1 MKELLKSINVSTILF
16 NVIVTLSILFIT
28 KHLTATA
35 PSPPPSDK
43 HQIAKELAKDITT
56 KTNDI
61 SKQVSSD
68 KLQEITSSVTNATA
82 DETILAKES
91 VILCPMYIMPDFSPI
106 PTLPSKEIMEKATKD
121 QLIYILYQNI
131 KEHQIRIIRNR
142 KSLYETYNAYLK
154 SCK

>member
-1 MKELLKSINVSTILF
+1 MNEMLKNINVSTIVF
-16 NVIVTLSILFIT
+16 NIILTLSIILIT
-28 KHLTATA
+28 KHFTVTNT
-35 PSPPPSDK
+35 PPSDK
-43 HQIAKELAKDITT
+43 HQVAKDLALDITT

-61 SKQVSSD
+61 SKQVSTD
-68 KLQEITSSVTNATA
+68 KLQEITSSVTIAAVDDNF
-82 DETILAKES
+82 LAKES
-91 VILCPMYIMPDFSPI
+91 DLVCPMYIMPDFSPI

-131 KEHQIRIIRNR
+131 KDHQNRIVENR

>member
-1 MKELLKSINVSTILF
+1 MSEMLKKINLSTIVF
-16 NVIVTLSILFIT
+16 NAILTLSIIFIT
-28 KHLTATA
+28 KHFTATDA
-35 PSPPPSDK
+35 PPSDK
-43 HQIAKELAKDITT
+43 QPFAKEVAKDMTT

-61 SKQVSSD
+61 SKQVSTD
-68 KLQEITSSVTNATA
+68 KLQAITSSVTIAAA
-82 DETILAKES
+82 DDNFLVKES
-91 VILCPMYIMPDFSPI
+91 VGMCPMYIMPDFSPI

-131 KEHQIRIIRNR
+131 KEHQSRIIRNR